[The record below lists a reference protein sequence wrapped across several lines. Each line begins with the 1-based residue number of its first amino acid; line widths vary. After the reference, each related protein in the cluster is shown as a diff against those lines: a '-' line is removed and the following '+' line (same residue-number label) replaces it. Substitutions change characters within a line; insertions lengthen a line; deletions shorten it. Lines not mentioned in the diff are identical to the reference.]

1 MPAHLI
7 TGGARSGKS
16 AFAERLALEGGLP
29 TTYVATAQGGD
40 AEMRER
46 IARHR
51 ARRPAAWRTV
61 ECPVGLGAA
70 LRREATAGHCVI
82 VDCLTLW
89 LANLSATDRV
99 AQRDDLVQAIRETA
113 GQLLIVTNELG
124 SGVVPLG
131 ESTRAFVD
139 EHGLTSQ
146 RVAAVCERVTL
157 MVCGLPLAVK
167 P

>member
-16 AFAERLALEGGLP
+16 AHAEALARQSGLP
-29 TTYVATAQGGD
+29 TTYIATARPGEE
-40 AEMRER
+40 EMQAR
-46 IARHR
+46 IERHR
-51 ARRPAAWRTV
+51 QRRPPAWRTV
-61 ECPVGLGAA
+61 ECPVQLGSA
-70 LRREATAGHCVI
+70 LRHEAKAGRCVI

-89 LANLSATDRV
+89 LANVGAPDLAAEREEFLHAV
-99 AQRDDLVQAIRETA
+99 QEAPAQLF
-113 GQLLIVTNELG
+113 LVTNELG

-139 EHGLTSQ
+139 EHGLTNQ

-157 MVCGLPLAVK
+157 MVCGVPLLVK